1 MRKILNLFRG
11 RRVRLETDLDR
22 ELRYHLDRRVEELRA
37 EGRSEPDARRQAA
50 IEMGGIEQV
59 QEDVRETWIWRW
71 LDDGARDAR
80 YAARSLAR
88 SPGFTATAVASLAI
102 GIGASSALFSLL
114 DQVLFRLLP
123 VREPERLV
131 LIDWKGN
138 SLSDNR
144 GTYNLMSYPICRDLQ
159 KQDRFFEGVFCRSAQ
174 TMNLASAAGQAPESV
189 RGEIVSGSYFPVL
202 GVSAAQGRL
211 IQEEDDGQPGAH
223 PVVVISHAYWLKAFG
238 GAPDVVGRKVLVNNF
253 AMTVIGVASASFHG
267 IDVGELPALWIPAA
281 MKRQATPG
289 WDQLLDRRA
298 MWMQVLG
305 RLRPGLTAA
314 EAQAGLQPWFKAMLD
329 EDTRREGF
337 PPATAE
343 QRAAF
348 LASTLAVTPAGR
360 GHSPLR
366 RQMDQPLQVLMA
378 GTLLLLLLASLN
390 VASLF
395 LARGAARGRE
405 IRTRLALGAS
415 RRRITSLMLAD
426 SLWIALLGGALG
438 LLVAPVVSRGLLSF
452 LPSDAGGVNLTSR
465 VDWRVFAFAFVVSV
479 TTGVMCG
486 LAPAW
491 RAARVPL
498 IDWLRERTGATGGVR
513 LRKMLVVGQLA
524 FTLVLLVGAGLF
536 VQTLTRL
543 VKQGPGFSTSGMVS
557 FDLNPAR
564 AGYEAAAARRAI
576 RSVLAEVRS
585 LPEVE
590 SASVA
595 GLNLLNGGSWNNPMT
610 IQADRRFVTDHLIHL
625 GGVTPG
631 FFRTLGTAVIAGRD
645 FDEHDAGPFNE
656 DGRARAV
663 IVNQA
668 FARRYFAGA
677 SPLGHRI
684 GFGARP
690 DAKTDIEIVG
700 VVRDFSYR
708 NLREQSEQAFFPF
721 DGDPEAGLFYVRVRG
736 TPAAALA
743 SIRTAVGRVDP
754 TLPLLSLRT
763 MDETVDRSL
772 TTERMLATLSGGFAC
787 VALLLSV
794 VGLYGVMAFVVT
806 SRTQEIGIRMALGAT
821 RRAAVW
827 LVVADAVAMIAA
839 GTAIALPCLW
849 AVRRLV
855 EAQLFGVQALDA
867 PTIAAAGLVLALV
880 ALAAAM
886 LPAWR
891 AASISPTDAL
901 RFE

>member
-1 MRKILNLFRG
+1 VRRLLNLLKT
-11 RRVRLETDLDR
+11 RRQRLEHDLDR
-22 ELRYHLDRRVEELRA
+22 ELRDHLERRVADLRQAGLSEE
-37 EGRSEPDARRQAA
+37 DARRRAA
-50 IEMGGIEQV
+50 IELGGVEQV

-71 LDDGARDAR
+71 LDDALRDVR
-80 YAARSLAR
+80 YAARSLRR
-88 SPGFTATAVASLAI
+88 SPGFTATAVLSLAI
-102 GIGASSALFSLL
+102 GIGASAALFSLV

-131 LIDWKGN
+131 LIDWKGK
-138 SLSDNR
+138 SLSNNR
-144 GTYNLMSYPICRDLQ
+144 GSYNLMSYPICRDLQ
-159 KQDRFFEGVFCRSAQ
+159 KQDRFFEGVFCRSLQ
-174 TMNLASAAGQAPESV
+174 PVTLATAAGERPEPV
-189 RGEIVSGSYFPVL
+189 RAEIVSGSYFPVL
-202 GVSAAQGRL
+202 GVSPARGRL
-211 IQEEDDGQPGAH
+211 IQDEDDGEPGAH
-223 PVVVISHAYWLKAFG
+223 PVVVISHAYWLEAFG

-253 AMTVIGVASASFHG
+253 AMTVIGVASARFQG
-267 IDVGELPALWIPAA
+267 IDVGEVPALWIPAA

-289 WDQLLDRRA
+289 WDQLLERRA
-298 MWMQVLG
+298 MWMQVFG
-305 RLRPGLTAA
+305 RLRPGVTAR
-314 EAQAGLQPWFKAMLD
+314 EAQAGIQPWFKSMLD

-337 PPATAE
+337 PKVTAE

-348 LASTLAVTPAGR
+348 LASTLAVTPAPQ

-366 RQMDQPLQVLMA
+366 RRMDEPLQVLMA

-415 RRRITSLMLAD
+415 RRRIASLMLAD
-426 SLWIALLGGALG
+426 SLWIALFGGALG
-438 LLVAPVVSRGLLSF
+438 LLVAPLVSRGLLSF
-452 LPSDAGGVNLTSR
+452 LPTDAGAVNLSSR
-465 VDWRVFAFAFVVSV
+465 VDARVFAFAFAVSV
-479 TTGVMCG
+479 MTGVLCG

-491 RAARVPL
+491 RAAHVPL

-536 VQTLTRL
+536 VQTLRRL
-543 VKQGPGFSTSGMVS
+543 VTQGPGFSTSGMVS
-557 FDLNPAR
+557 FDLNPVR
-564 AGYEAAAARRAI
+564 AGQEVADASRAI
-576 RSVLAEVRS
+576 RSALVEIRS

-590 SASVA
+590 SVSVA
-595 GLNLLNGGSWNNPMT
+595 GVNLLSGGSWNNPMT
-610 IQADRRFVTDHLIHL
+610 VQADRRFVTDRLVHM
-625 GGVTPG
+625 GAVSPG

-645 FDEHDAGPFNE
+645 FDEHDAGPFSE
-656 DGRARAV
+656 GGGARAA
-663 IVNQA
+663 IVNEA
-668 FARRYFAGA
+668 FARRYFGSA

-684 GFGARP
+684 GFGDRP

-721 DGDPEAGLFYVRVRG
+721 DGDSPAGMFYVRVRG

-743 SIRTAVGRVDP
+743 SIRTAVGRIDP

-763 MDETVDRSL
+763 MDEAVDRSL

-821 RRAAVW
+821 RRSAVW

-855 EAQLFGVQALDA
+855 QAQLFGVQALDA
-867 PTIAAAGLVLALV
+867 PTIAAASLVLAGV

-891 AASISPTDAL
+891 AASVSPTEAL